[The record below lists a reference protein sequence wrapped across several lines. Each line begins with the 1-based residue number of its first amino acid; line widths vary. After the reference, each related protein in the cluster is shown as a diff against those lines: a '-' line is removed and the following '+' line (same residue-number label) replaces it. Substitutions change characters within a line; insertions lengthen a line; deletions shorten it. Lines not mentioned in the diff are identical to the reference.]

1 MREKE
6 MTVERVEKA
15 NQAARLYD
23 TPGRCPG
30 KSVRHHK
37 SFNQSGF
44 RLTRSETTVAVRSTW
59 HVK

>member
-23 TPGRCPG
+23 TPAQAG
-30 KSVRHHK
+30 
-37 SFNQSGF
+37 
-44 RLTRSETTVAVRSTW
+44 
-59 HVK
+59 